1 MSEEKMLVQKELLE
15 TLPSPCHGLLNIAP
29 RVGKTKLTLDIIKRD
44 KPKRILWITPN
55 TKLRDKDIPAEFKLW
70 KMLGYLKKT
79 KLLCYS
85 SLADHVGNYDLIVL
99 DEYQYITDNNVSP
112 ILNGKITYK
121 NIIGLSGTHPK
132 HKEKL
137 DIYTKL
143 GLKIITSMSIDEA
156 VEKKLIAPYNI
167 TVIECRLNNT
177 EKYILAGSKDK
188 PFMQT
193 EEAKYSYLT
202 RLINAKMY
210 SGAVVPKFYFL
221 NRMRFLYGLKS
232 KNEFAKKLVSK
243 LPGRTLVFT
252 GGIPQAELIS
262 EYVYH
267 SKTDD
272 ISLNKFLEEKI
283 DILALVNS
291 GGIGSTYR
299 NVDNFVIVQVNSDQ
313 KGDATQKITRSLVL
327 QEGYIANIYILVVID
342 TVDEGWKNK
351 VLEGF
356 NPDKIKHVS
365 YKNYE

>member
-1 MSEEKMLVQKELLE
+1 MLVQKELLE

-29 RVGKTKLTLDIIKRD
+29 RVGKTKLTLDIIKRE
-44 KPKRILWITPN
+44 KPKKILWVTPN
-55 TKLRDKDIPAEFKLW
+55 TKLRDKAIPAEYKQW
-70 KMLGYLKKT
+70 KMLGYLDKT
-79 KLLCYS
+79 KLICYS
-85 SLADHVGNYDLIVL
+85 SLADHKGTYDIIVL
-99 DEYQYITDNNVSP
+99 DEYQYITDNNVAP
-112 ILNGKITYK
+112 ILNGNITYK

-137 DIYTKL
+137 EIYAKL
-143 GLKIITSMSIDEA
+143 GLKILTSMSIDEA
-156 VEKKLIAPYNI
+156 VDKKLIAPYEI
-167 TVIECRLNNT
+167 TVIECRLDSMS
-177 EKYILAGSKDK
+177 KYIDAGSKDK
-188 PFMQT
+188 PFKQT

-202 RLINAKMY
+202 RLINSKMY
-210 SGAVVPKFYFL
+210 SGQVVPKFYYL
-221 NRMRFLYGLKS
+221 NRMRFIYGLKS

-262 EYVYH
+262 EHVYH

-272 ISLNKFLEEKI
+272 VALNKFLNEEI
-283 DILALVNS
+283 DLLALVNS

-327 QEGYIANIYILVVID
+327 QDGYIAQIYILVVID
-342 TVDEGWKNK
+342 TVDEAWKNK

-356 NPDKIKHVS
+356 NKDKIKHVS